1 MGVSRETPFCRVRSS
16 ANMRERVGRAD
27 RNKISGNDIL
37 PVQSRHPS
45 CISPA
50 ITTDERMV
58 SHESRSTTL
67 ARGAIR
73 VDDRTEPDERAAIRR
88 ERLPVASGR
97 RVALGAD
104 GWRGAMRN
112 ESPPSA
118 GRARLGSA
126 SLASVL
132 SVQRA
137 CGPRRTMCERQ
148 LCAMQTTR
156 AELAWSE
163 RSKGGAFYGFSA
175 RWRSDDVR

>member
-1 MGVSRETPFCRVRSS
+1 MGVSREMPFCRVRSN

-50 ITTDERMV
+50 ITTDERIV
-58 SHESRSTTL
+58 AHESRNTTL
-67 ARGAIR
+67 ARGVIR
-73 VDDRTEPDERAAIRR
+73 ADDRTEPDERAAIRR

-132 SVQRA
+132 SAQCA
-137 CGPRRTMCERQ
+137 CGLRCPMCEATAVCDADDARGAGMVGKKQ
-148 LCAMQTTR
+148 R
-156 AELAWSE
+156 
-163 RSKGGAFYGFSA
+163 GAFYGFSA

>member
-1 MGVSRETPFCRVRSS
+1 MGVSRETPFCRVRSN

-50 ITTDERMV
+50 ITTDERIV

-73 VDDRTEPDERAAIRR
+73 ADDRTEPDERAAIRR

-132 SVQRA
+132 SAQRA
-137 CGPRRTMCERQ
+137 CGLRRAMCEATAVRDADDARGAGVVGKKQRGSVLWFQRTM
-148 LCAMQTTR
+148 A
-156 AELAWSE
+156 
-163 RSKGGAFYGFSA
+163 
-175 RWRSDDVR
+175 